1 MNYTVYVIRSEEG
14 FTYTGY
20 TEDME
25 KRLEEHNNRSLSF
38 WTKRGKNWKVIH
50 REEFDSRTEAMKR
63 EKWLK
68 MGVGRDYLKR
78 LGI

>member
-1 MNYTVYVIRSEEG
+1 MSYTVYVIRSEEG

-20 TEDME
+20 TEDLE
-25 KRLEEHNNRSLSF
+25 NRLKEHDNRSLSF
-38 WTKRGKNWKVIH
+38 WTKRGKNWKVVH
-50 REEFDSRTEAMKR
+50 SEEYNSRTVAMKR

-68 MGVGRDYLKR
+68 TEFGREYLKK